1 MRFVSSVIKSCGEG
15 TSVAPEEG
23 QMASMTVCIMAPCQA
38 PGGHMAEKLCPSL
51 RVSLRSNVLRAAK
64 EVGGQSGIASGH
76 KGISS
81 SGH

>member
-1 MRFVSSVIKSCGEG
+1 MQRGHECCTGGVANGFDDSLHYG
-15 TSVAPEEG
+15 TMP
-23 QMASMTVCIMAPCQA
+23 

-51 RVSLRSNVLRAAK
+51 RVSLRSKVLRGVK